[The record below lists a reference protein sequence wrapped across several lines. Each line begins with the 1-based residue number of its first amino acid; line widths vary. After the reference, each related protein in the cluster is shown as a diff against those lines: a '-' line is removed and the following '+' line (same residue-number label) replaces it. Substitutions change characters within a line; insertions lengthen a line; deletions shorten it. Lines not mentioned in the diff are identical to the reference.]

1 MYAVQIAALMTCHNR
16 KDTILACLRELMSQA
31 GVNDTVKLQ
40 IYLIDAGSTD
50 GTIEAIQEHFPDI
63 HLIRSDSGLFWCGG
77 MRVAFDE
84 AMKGDHDYFLWL
96 NDDTILLH
104 NALQTLLDTERE
116 LRQQEGKAGII
127 VGSTQDPKTGQCTYG
142 GIVRQSKWRPLV
154 HRLLEPSGKPQRCL
168 TMNGNCVLIAREVV
182 ESVGNLSPEFTH
194 AIDDN
199 DYGLRVNNHDIVR
212 AGAVMT
218 SCAL

>member
-16 KDTILACLRELMSQA
+16 KDTTLACLRELMSQA

-96 NDDTILLH
+96 NDDTV
-104 NALQTLLDTERE
+104 LQSCPICRTL
-116 LRQQEGKAGII
+116 I
-127 VGSTQDPKTGQCTYG
+127 
-142 GIVRQSKWRPLV
+142 
-154 HRLLEPSGKPQRCL
+154 
-168 TMNGNCVLIAREVV
+168 
-182 ESVGNLSPEFTH
+182 
-194 AIDDN
+194 
-199 DYGLRVNNHDIVR
+199 
-212 AGAVMT
+212 
-218 SCAL
+218 